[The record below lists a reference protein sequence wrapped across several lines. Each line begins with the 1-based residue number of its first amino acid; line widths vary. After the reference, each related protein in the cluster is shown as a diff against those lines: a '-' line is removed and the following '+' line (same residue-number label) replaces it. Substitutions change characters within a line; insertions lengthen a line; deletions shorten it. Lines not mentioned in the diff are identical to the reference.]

1 MLETLA
7 LMGHGFVNA
16 MSLSNLLF
24 MAGGTAIGIIIGC
37 LPGLS
42 AAMGVALLL
51 PMTFTMAPE
60 TGLIVLGAIY
70 CGAIFGGSISA
81 ILIHTPGTPASA
93 ATAIEGYQLTLQG
106 KAGKALAV
114 ACFSSF
120 CGGLLSCI
128 SLYFFA
134 PLLAQLAMKFGSP
147 EYFWL
152 SIFGLT
158 IIAGVASK
166 SLLKGLISGALG
178 LLLST
183 IGMDPIEGAQRFMF
197 GQASLYEGINTT
209 CALIGLFSMS
219 QVLILAEKKIKQ
231 RAKAA
236 KFSDKITL
244 SGKEIKRITPTI
256 LRSWVIGNL
265 IGILPGAGASIACF
279 LGYNTS
285 RQFSHHK
292 EEFGK
297 GSIEGVAGSEA
308 ANNAVTGGSLIPM
321 LTLGIPG
328 ESVTAIEGYQ
338 LTLQGKAGKAL
349 AVACFSSFCG
359 GLLSCVSLYFF
370 APLLAQ
376 LAMKFGSPEYFW
388 LSIFGLTIIAGVASK
403 SLLKGLISGA
413 LGLLL
418 STIGMDPMEGAQRF
432 MFGQASL
439 YEGINTTCALIGL
452 FSMSQVL
459 ILAEKKIKQRA
470 KAAKFSDKITLSGK
484 EIKRITPTILRS
496 WIIGNLIGILPGAGA
511 SIACFLG
518 YNTSR
523 QFSHHKEEFGKGSIE
538 GVAGSEAANNAVTG
552 GSLIP
557 MLTLGIP
564 GESVTA
570 VLMGG
575 LIIQG
580 LQPGPEL
587 FTRYAPMTYTF
598 FAGFVLVQFFMLGI
612 GLLGCRGFAQI
623 SRLSDAILIPS
634 VAVLCVVGSFA
645 IHKNFFDVV
654 IMMIFGVLG
663 YLVRKFDLN
672 PAAIVLALI
681 LGPIG
686 ENGLRRS
693 LRLSGGSPAILFSTP
708 LCWVLIALC
717 VFGVCSPIFMN
728 RMEKKAVEDAGGDIP
743 NEIGD
748 DPVRTS
754 D

>member
-93 ATAIEGYQLTLQG
+93 A
-106 KAGKALAV
+106 
-114 ACFSSF
+114 
-120 CGGLLSCI
+120 
-128 SLYFFA
+128 
-134 PLLAQLAMKFGSP
+134 
-147 EYFWL
+147 
-152 SIFGLT
+152 
-158 IIAGVASK
+158 
-166 SLLKGLISGALG
+166 
-178 LLLST
+178 
-183 IGMDPIEGAQRFMF
+183 
-197 GQASLYEGINTT
+197 
-209 CALIGLFSMS
+209 
-219 QVLILAEKKIKQ
+219 
-231 RAKAA
+231 
-236 KFSDKITL
+236 
-244 SGKEIKRITPTI
+244 
-256 LRSWVIGNL
+256 
-265 IGILPGAGASIACF
+265 
-279 LGYNTS
+279 
-285 RQFSHHK
+285 
-292 EEFGK
+292 
-297 GSIEGVAGSEA
+297 
-308 ANNAVTGGSLIPM
+308 
-321 LTLGIPG
+321 
-328 ESVTAIEGYQ
+328 TAIEGYQ

-523 QFSHHKEEFGKGSIE
+523 QFSQHKEEFGKGSIE

-564 GESVTA
+564 GDGCVAIMLSA
-570 VLMGG
+570 LMINGLNPGLSLFTTDGAIMYAIMLG
-575 LIIQG
+575 LILVNIFMFLQG
-580 LQPGPEL
+580 KYLTSL
-587 FTRYAPMTYTF
+587 FAKVVSIPQQILTPIIVIF
-598 FAGFVLVQFFMLGI
+598 CFAGAYSVNSSYFDL
-612 GLLGCRGFAQI
+612 
-623 SRLSDAILIPS
+623 S
-634 VAVLCVVGSFA
+634 VAL
-645 IHKNFFDVV
+645 
-654 IMMIFGVLG
+654 
-663 YLVRKFDLN
+663 
-672 PAAIVLALI
+672 
-681 LGPIG
+681 
-686 ENGLRRS
+686 
-693 LRLSGGSPAILFSTP
+693 
-708 LCWVLIALC
+708 
-717 VFGVCSPIFMN
+717 VFGVMAWFMRKLELPAVPVLLGMVLGNMTETNFRRALLISDGSPKIFFSSVYCWIFIALIVVVIIGILRGKMKETKN
-728 RMEKKAVEDAGGDIP
+728 AKVEQ
-743 NEIGD
+743 
-748 DPVRTS
+748 
-754 D
+754 